1 LREIPLTEVLVNIT
15 EEMKSS
21 YIDYAMS
28 VIVGRALPDIRDGLK
43 PVHRRILYAMYE
55 QGMTHDQPYRK
66 SARVVG
72 DVMGKYH
79 PHGDVA
85 IYDTMVR
92 MAQDFSMRYPLID
105 GQGNF
110 GSVDGDPA
118 AAMRYT
124 EVRLARIA
132 EELLVDL
139 DKDTVDF
146 LPNYDGSLKEPSI
159 LPAKLPNLLLNG
171 STGIAVGM
179 ATNIPPHN
187 LRETASAIIHL
198 IDNPQAS
205 LGELMAHLP
214 GPDFPTGGYIIGC
227 AGIEAAYLTGR
238 GSILM
243 RAKSEIEEARTT
255 RILFTELPYQV
266 NKAKLIEDMAEL
278 VKAGRL
284 EGISDLRDES
294 DKEGIRLVVEIK
306 IGFNAQVVLNQLHKN
321 TSLQTSFGIINLVLV
336 DGQPRTL
343 SLKETLEHYILYR
356 SQVVQRRTRFE
367 LEAAEKRAHI
377 LAGLL
382 IALANID
389 QVIKIIRASPTP
401 NEAKDGLISSFCLSE
416 EQAKAILD
424 MRLQRL
430 TGLEGDK
437 MAAEAG
443 ELEKTIEVLR
453 KILASREEI
462 LKIIKQELK
471 ELSES
476 YGDERRTQ
484 IIEQE
489 GEIGQE
495 DLIQEEEVAVTMT
508 SNGYI
513 KRQPLTSY
521 RMQRRGGRGV
531 IGAET
536 KEEEH
541 VTDVFT
547 ASTKDYLLFFTD
559 KGKAHW
565 LKVYEVPSLGRAS
578 RGKSIVNLLQ
588 LEQDERLAGAMPVKS
603 FEADGFIVIVTRR
616 GSIAK
621 MPIRAFRNP
630 RKGGI
635 KAVNLKGDS
644 LVAAR
649 LTDQGQELLV
659 ATKRGKAIR
668 FKESDV
674 RASNRGTMGVKAMS
688 LSPGDEI
695 ISMDVVKPSCTLL
708 TVTSQGYG
716 KRTELEEYPLQRRGG
731 KGVKNIDMKK
741 GYVCCTTTVSG
752 EDELLVTT
760 KDGVVIRIPTDEIRV
775 QGRATQGVR
784 IMNVKPGDEVSA
796 VARITQGAE
805 E

>member
-1 LREIPLTEVLVNIT
+1 MTEVLVNIT

-92 MAQDFSMRYPLID
+92 MAQDFSMRYPLVD

-110 GSVDGDPA
+110 GSIDGDPA

-187 LRETASAIIHL
+187 LRETVRAIIHL
-198 IDNPQAS
+198 IDQPQAS
-205 LGELMAHLP
+205 LRELMEHLP
-214 GPDFPTGGYIIGC
+214 GPDFPTAGYIIGR

-243 RAKSEIEEARTT
+243 RAKSEIEEAPRGT

-266 NKAKLIEDMAEL
+266 NKAKLIEDMAEM

-294 DKEGIRLVVEIK
+294 DKDGIRMVVEVK
-306 IGFNAQVVLNQLHKN
+306 SGFNAQVVLNQLHKN
-321 TSLQTSFGIINLVLV
+321 TSLQTSFGVINLVLV
-336 DGQPRTL
+336 NGQPRTL

-356 SQVVQRRTRFE
+356 SQVVERRTRFE
-367 LEAAEKRAHI
+367 LEAAEKRAHL

-382 IALANID
+382 IALGNID

-401 NEAKDGLISSFCLSE
+401 IEARDGLIMAFGLSE

-430 TGLEGDK
+430 TGLERDK
-437 MAAEAG
+437 IATEAS
-443 ELEKTIEVLR
+443 ELEKTIDRLR
-453 KILASREEI
+453 KILASRDEI
-462 LKIIKQELK
+462 LNIIKQELT
-471 ELSES
+471 ELCES

-484 IIEQE
+484 IVEQE
-489 GEIGQE
+489 GEIGHE
-495 DLIQEEEVAVTMT
+495 DLIQEEEVAVAMT

-513 KRQPLTSY
+513 KRQPLTAY

-536 KEEEH
+536 KDEEH
-541 VTDVFT
+541 VTDFFT

-565 LKVYEVPSLGRAS
+565 LKVYEIPSLGRAS

-603 FEADGFIVIVTRR
+603 FEADGFILIVTRS

-659 ATKRGKAIR
+659 ATKQGKAIR
-668 FKESDV
+668 FKEGDV

-708 TVTSQGYG
+708 TVTSRGYG

-752 EDELLVTT
+752 EEELLVTT
-760 KDGVVIRIPTDEIRV
+760 KDGVVIRIPTGEIRV

-784 IMNVKPGDEVSA
+784 IMNVKSGDEVSA